1 MNQNEYDVNNVKLL
15 INGIEIQD
23 FDDSEQF
30 ILAEFKKNPFSKL
43 ECIKNIEPK
52 PHAIGISV
60 KQEGEDY
67 LARNGIAIIDDSSLS
82 EEELVII
89 KSIRSRLDGR
99 YLGNVKQE
107 GDE

>member
-1 MNQNEYDVNNVKLL
+1 MQKHKLFL
-15 INGIEIQD
+15 NGIEIHD

-60 KQEGEDY
+60 KQEG
-67 LARNGIAIIDDSSLS
+67 
-82 EEELVII
+82 
-89 KSIRSRLDGR
+89 
-99 YLGNVKQE
+99 
-107 GDE
+107 DE